1 MNVLFRIFIHRKFPT
16 HDLNSERRRKEG
28 HKRTQRKRTGVRQ
41 EKWRP
46 ERTADKL
53 IKPWNWKSLN
63 FFSLNSFLKILGR
76 KTTLTKHDINKVN
89 LIKFYHECSL
99 GNILNVLRTV
109 FLRNISKGLLLL
121 FTWYDE
127 HSCSHYF
134 LRKNCFLVFSLVSWI
149 KYTKGL
155 FINHW
160 KTLNCV
166 TLFFQKATFCLKV
179 LQVFEM
185 WMFTRC
191 FSPDFLPPDDFAFR
205 KALRTCRIYQES
217 LFGILSNYMRR

>member
-76 KTTLTKHDINKVN
+76 KTTLTKHDFNKVN

-99 GNILNVLRTV
+99 GNILNVLRKV

-134 LRKNCFLVFSLVSWI
+134 LRKNCFLFSSLVSWI

-155 FINHW
+155 FINHR

-166 TLFFQKATFCLKV
+166 TFFSKKQLFAFFLKCECSPDVFLRTFCL
-179 LQVFEM
+179 
-185 WMFTRC
+185 
-191 FSPDFLPPDDFAFR
+191 
-205 KALRTCRIYQES
+205 RTT
-217 LFGILSNYMRR
+217 LLSGKP

>member
-28 HKRTQRKRTGVRQ
+28 HKRTQRKRTGARQ
-41 EKWRP
+41 EKWRT

-53 IKPWNWKSLN
+53 IKPWKWKSLN

-76 KTTLTKHDINKVN
+76 KTTLTIHDFNKVN

-99 GNILNVLRTV
+99 GNILNILRIA

-134 LRKNCFLVFSLVSWI
+134 LRKNCFLFSSLVSWI

-155 FINHW
+155 FINHR

-166 TLFFQKATFCLKV
+166 TLFFPK
-179 LQVFEM
+179 
-185 WMFTRC
+185 
-191 FSPDFLPPDDFAFR
+191 SNFLPFFGNVNVHQMFFSWRFASGR
-205 KALRTCRIYQES
+205 LCLQES
-217 LFGILSNYMRR
+217 LKSMQDLSRVSIRDLK